1 MQKEYICTNEDSFQR
16 LDHVLVKIFPELGLR
31 ARRRLCEQGKVYI
44 NDKIG
49 KAADKLKNGAKINII
64 NEESATAAK
73 EIKSYIIKE
82 SGDFAA
88 IYKPPFVHSVALQG
102 SENNHMEKEI
112 MRLFPNKTPFLLN
125 RLDYATSGIL
135 MLAFSEKAKYY
146 WELWQRNHDT
156 KKYYVTLVEGH
167 LLSEQEISF
176 KLDSDNKQR
185 VKINKNVLGDRK
197 TLVSPLL
204 WLKDTQGQALT
215 LVKCLITQGARH
227 QIRAHL
233 ASICFPLVSDTKY
246 GAQVFYDMNTLQ
258 NLSMLDTSCM
268 LPVTKENLSKASSL
282 SIQPPATYGYSN
294 RNDEEC
300 FLLHH
305 IKIEIPYFECLCLPS
320 YLGVLPEDIFQL
332 IENSLY

>member
-1 MQKEYICTNEDSFQR
+1 MLKEYTCLDEDAFQR
-16 LDHVLVKIFPELGLR
+16 LDHVLAKIFPELGLR
-31 ARRRLCEQGKVYI
+31 ARRRLCEQGKIYI

-49 KAADKLKNGAKINII
+49 KAADKLKVGVKIII
-64 NEESATAAK
+64 VNEESVTATK

-82 SGDFAA
+82 DLNYAA
-88 IYKPPFVHSVALQG
+88 IYKPSFVHSVALQG
-102 SENNHMEKEI
+102 SESEHMENEI
-112 MRLFPNKTPFLLN
+112 KRLFPNKTPFLLN

-146 WELWQRNHDT
+146 WELWQKNHDT

-167 LLSEQEISF
+167 LLQDEEICF

-185 VKINKNVLGDRK
+185 VKINKNVKGDRK
-197 TLVSPLL
+197 TSVSPLL
-204 WLKDTQGQALT
+204 WLKDDQGQALT

-233 ASICFPLVSDTKY
+233 ASIGFPLVSDKKY
-246 GAQVFYDMNTLQ
+246 GAHICYDTNTLQ
-258 NLSMLDTSCM
+258 DFKMLDMSFV
-268 LPVTKENLSKASSL
+268 LPALKENFDKISL
-282 SIQPPATYGYSN
+282 SSVQTPIAYDYAI

-320 YLGVLPEDIFQL
+320 FFKVFSEDILQL